1 VRSDFCKRPASHC
14 YTENMRNRHKQGGSK
29 LEAAPDGEGARELIP
44 DVLTDGLCLVFC
56 GSALGDVSWE
66 RRAYYANPG
75 NRFWQ
80 TLAEVGLTPRRLAAE
95 EYSRLVDWG
104 IGLTDLVKT
113 DHGQDA
119 HIFDGHVDLDE
130 ARRLLRAKI
139 LRWQPRVLAFTSRT
153 VAAQFLGRRTG
164 TGRQQECIGQ
174 TAIWMLPSTSG
185 LARRFF
191 DIGPWQDLARF
202 VRDTA
207 GGAP

>member
-1 VRSDFCKRPASHC
+1 
-14 YTENMRNRHKQGGSK
+14 MRNRHGQDGSE
-29 LEAAPDGEGARELIP
+29 LERAPDGRSAGELIP
-44 DVLTDGLCLVFC
+44 DVLTDGLRVVFC

-66 RRAYYANPG
+66 RRAYYANPS

-80 TLAEVGLTPRRLAAE
+80 TLAEVGLTPRRLVAE
-95 EYSRLVDWG
+95 EYPRLIDWG

-130 ARRLLRAKI
+130 ARRLLREKV
-139 LRWQPRVLAFTSRT
+139 LGWQPRVLAFTSRT
-153 VAAQFLGRRTG
+153 VAAQFLERRTG

-174 TAIWMLPSTSG
+174 TAIWILPSTSG
-185 LARRFF
+185 LAQRFF

>member
-1 VRSDFCKRPASHC
+1 
-14 YTENMRNRHKQGGSK
+14 MRNRHEQDRGELKP
-29 LEAAPDGEGARELIP
+29 APDGRGARELIP
-44 DVLTDGLCLVFC
+44 DVLTDGLRVVFC

-75 NRFWQ
+75 NRFWK
-80 TLAEVGLTPRRLAAE
+80 TLAEVGLTPRRLATE
-95 EYSRLVDWG
+95 EYRLLVDWG

-119 HIFDGHVDLDE
+119 HIFDGHADLDK
-130 ARRLLRAKI
+130 ARRLLRAKV

-164 TGRQQECIGQ
+164 TGRQQERIGQ
-174 TAIWMLPSTSG
+174 TAIWILPSTSG

-191 DIGPWQDLARF
+191 DIEPWQDLARF

-207 GGAP
+207 GGTP

>member
-1 VRSDFCKRPASHC
+1 
-14 YTENMRNRHKQGGSK
+14 MRNRHERGGNELEPTSDDQGAGS
-29 LEAAPDGEGARELIP
+29 LIP

-56 GSALGDVSWE
+56 GSAPGDVSWE

-80 TLAEVGLTPRRLAAE
+80 TLAEVGLTPRWLAAE
-95 EYSRLVDWG
+95 EYLRLVDWG

-113 DHGQDA
+113 DHGQDV

-130 ARRLLRAKI
+130 ARRLLREKV
-139 LRWQPRVLAFTSRT
+139 LQWQPRVLALTSRT
-153 VAAQFLGRRTG
+153 VAAQFLGRKAVP
-164 TGRQQECIGQ
+164 GRQPDCIGQ
-174 TAIWMLPSTSG
+174 TVVWVLPSTSG

-202 VRDTA
+202 VREPS

>member
-1 VRSDFCKRPASHC
+1 
-14 YTENMRNRHKQGGSK
+14 MRNRHEQGGSE
-29 LEAAPDGEGARELIP
+29 LEAARDSEGARELIP
-44 DVLTDGLCLVFC
+44 DILTDGLRVVFC

-95 EYSRLVDWG
+95 EYPRLVDWG

-119 HIFDGHVDLDE
+119 HIFDSHVDLDK
-130 ARRLLRAKI
+130 ARRLLRVKV
-139 LRWQPRVLAFTSRT
+139 LQWQPRVLAFTSRT
-153 VAAQFLGRRTG
+153 VAAQFLERRTG
-164 TGRQQECIGQ
+164 TGRQQECFGW
-174 TAIWMLPSTSG
+174 TVVWVLPSTSG

-202 VRDTA
+202 VRDPV
-207 GGAP
+207 GGVS

>member
-1 VRSDFCKRPASHC
+1 MRKRH
-14 YTENMRNRHKQGGSK
+14 EQDGSG
-29 LEAAPDGEGARELIP
+29 LQPGPDGRGVGELIP
-44 DVLTDGLCLVFC
+44 DALTGGLRLVFC

-95 EYSRLVDWG
+95 EYPQLLDWG

-113 DHGQDA
+113 DHGQDI

-130 ARRLLRAKI
+130 ARRLLTVKV
-139 LRWQPRVLAFTSRT
+139 LKWQPRVLAFTSRT
-153 VAAQFLGRRTG
+153 AAARFLGRRVVP
-164 TGRQQECIGQ
+164 GRQQECIGR
-174 TAIWMLPSTSG
+174 TAVWVLPSTSG

-191 DIGPWQDLARF
+191 DIGPWRDLARI
-202 VRDTA
+202 VRDQVE
-207 GGAP
+207 GVS

>member
-1 VRSDFCKRPASHC
+1 MK
-14 YTENMRNRHKQGGSK
+14 NRHEQGGSE
-29 LEAAPDGEGARELIP
+29 LEPTSEDQGSGSLIP
-44 DVLTDGLCLVFC
+44 DVLSDGLRVVFC

-80 TLAEVGLTPRRLAAE
+80 TLADVGLTPRRLAAE

-130 ARRLLRAKI
+130 ARRLLRTKV

-153 VAAQFLGRRTG
+153 VAAQFLERRAVP
-164 TGRQQECIGQ
+164 GRQQECLGR
-174 TAIWMLPSTSG
+174 TVVWVLPSTSG

-191 DIGPWQDLARF
+191 NIGPWQDLARF
-202 VRDTA
+202 VRDTTD
-207 GGAP
+207 GVS

>member
-1 VRSDFCKRPASHC
+1 MRYRHEQDGSELEPALDGDGAG
-14 YTENMRNRHKQGGSK
+14 E
-29 LEAAPDGEGARELIP
+29 LVPDI
-44 DVLTDGLCLVFC
+44 LTDGLRLVFC
-56 GSALGDVSWE
+56 GSALGDMSWK

-95 EYSRLVDWG
+95 EYPRLVDWG

-113 DHGQDA
+113 DHGQDV

-130 ARRLLRAKI
+130 ARRLLRAKV

-153 VAAQFLGRRTG
+153 VAAQFLGRRAVP
-164 TGRQQECIGQ
+164 GRQPDCVDR
-174 TAIWMLPSTSG
+174 TVVWVLPSTSG

-191 DIGPWQDLARF
+191 EIGPWQDLARF
-202 VRDTA
+202 VRDTT
-207 GGAP
+207 GGVS

>member
-1 VRSDFCKRPASHC
+1 
-14 YTENMRNRHKQGGSK
+14 M
-29 LEAAPDGEGARELIP
+29 PDGRGAGELIP
-44 DVLTDGLCLVFC
+44 DVLADGLRVVFC

-80 TLAEVGLTPRRLAAE
+80 TLAEVGLTPRQLTAE
-95 EYSRLVDWG
+95 EYPRLANWG

-113 DHGQDA
+113 DHGQDT

-130 ARRLLRAKI
+130 ARRLLRSKV

-153 VAAQFLGRRTG
+153 VAAQFLGRRAVP
-164 TGRQQECIGQ
+164 GRQPDCLGR
-174 TAIWMLPSTSG
+174 TVVWVLPSTSG

-202 VRDTA
+202 VRDAA
-207 GGAP
+207 GGTP